1 MAFHHTT
8 TFHPTPVR
16 SRQLGGGAGGSAL
29 RTGSCGKDLLGAF
42 CQAPCQGSSVPST
55 SDGTADSYNR
65 AARYA
70 RYAAATP
77 SDSVQSQPTH
87 QSRQGDGP
95 VEPESVQSQP
105 GHSARLKVAAGVKT
119 AATSTDTV
127 EPARQS
133 RQGDGPVDSD
143 SVQSQPA
150 RQSRQSDG
158 PVEPEA
164 YSHKLAIRLDKATSE
179 SPGVGLDKVIPST
192 SQIELNPG
200 FDVLGL
206 ATACQ
211 PSKPTSRP
219 CLHAACADCEE
230 ELYEVAA
237 EGATA
242 DAKDIVA
249 DVRQISD
256 S

>member
-1 MAFHHTT
+1 M
-8 TFHPTPVR
+8 
-16 SRQLGGGAGGSAL
+16 
-29 RTGSCGKDLLGAF
+29 
-42 CQAPCQGSSVPST
+42 PST

-105 GHSARLKVAAGVKT
+105 GHLARLKVAAGVKT

-127 EPARQS
+127 EPTHRS
-133 RQGDGPVDSD
+133 RQG
-143 SVQSQPA
+143 
-150 RQSRQSDG
+150 DG

-206 ATACQ
+206 AAACQ